1 MTGGVAVVLGGTGRN
16 FGAGMSGGVAYVLDE
31 AALFEGRLNGGMV
44 GAERL
49 TSEVDQDLLR
59 ALVARHAALTGSV
72 RAGDLLGRWEAALPL
87 FWKVAPLVQGEVAER
102 GTGRLELLLREMQ
115 EPVAAS

>member
-1 MTGGVAVVLGGTGRN
+1 MTGGVAVVLGKTGRN

-31 AALFEGRLNGGMV
+31 QALFEGRLNGGMV

-49 TSEVDQDLLR
+49 TAQVDKDLLR

-72 RAGDLLGRWEAALPL
+72 RATELLGRWDAALPL
-87 FWKVAPLVQGEVAER
+87 FWTVGPVEHGDDAELR
-102 GTGRLELLLREMQ
+102 TGRLELLL
-115 EPVAAS
+115 